1 MDDRLEAQAR
11 RPLQDEHV
19 VAVAK
24 ATLDAAEF
32 CFLTTQGE
40 SDPISTRLMQHFK
53 PDADLTVWF
62 GTSLTSRKV
71 REIRRNPRVTVAC
84 ADPQRPAYAVLVG
97 SVTVEE
103 RAEQW
108 RRYWRDDWQAFW
120 PEGPTGRDYVP
131 LRFTC
136 EQVEVLSF
144 AAGITPAPYGLRPAV
159 ALRHGDG
166 WRLAV
171 DS

>member
-1 MDDRLEAQAR
+1 M
-11 RPLQDEHV
+11 RPLQAEHV

-32 CFLTTQGE
+32 CFLTTPGE
-40 SDPISTRLMQHFK
+40 SDPTSTRLMHHFK

-84 ADPQRPAYAVLVG
+84 QDPQRPAYAVLVG
-97 SVTVEE
+97 MVTIKE

-108 RRYWRDDWQAFW
+108 RRYWREDWQTFW
-120 PEGPTGRDYVP
+120 PEGPSGRDYVP

-136 EQVEVLSF
+136 ERVEVLSF
-144 AAGITPAPYGLRPAV
+144 AAGIAPAPYGLRAAAAV
-159 ALRHGDG
+159 RHGDG
-166 WRLAV
+166 WRLAI

>member
-1 MDDRLEAQAR
+1 M
-11 RPLQDEHV
+11 RPLQAEHV

-40 SDPISTRLMQHFK
+40 SDPTNTRLMHHFK

-84 ADPQRPAYAVLVG
+84 LDPQRPAYAVLLG
-97 SVTVEE
+97 PVTIEE

-108 RRYWRDDWQAFW
+108 RRYWRED
-120 PEGPTGRDYVP
+120 
-131 LRFTC
+131 
-136 EQVEVLSF
+136 
-144 AAGITPAPYGLRPAV
+144 
-159 ALRHGDG
+159 
-166 WRLAV
+166 
-171 DS
+171 